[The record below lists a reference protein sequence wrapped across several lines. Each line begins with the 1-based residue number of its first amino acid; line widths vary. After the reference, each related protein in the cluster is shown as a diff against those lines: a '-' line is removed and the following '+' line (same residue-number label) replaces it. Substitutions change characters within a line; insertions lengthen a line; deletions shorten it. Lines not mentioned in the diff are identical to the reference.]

1 MGEEYRL
8 ETVFENTMT
17 PDEMEEKKRWLFQE
31 NIRLEQMQK
40 ELEDER
46 RLIDI
51 QKGMLEK
58 QQRKNRL
65 LRQQLENQKNLFDCQ
80 WQILEKETRQL
91 AIDQERFQREK
102 TVYRDKVYREA
113 RRSMSYADNVKLFF
127 KGVGDT
133 DSLKRRYK
141 ALLKIFHPD
150 NMQGEH
156 ELILAINTEY
166 ENLKRFYI
174 GT

>member
-1 MGEEYRL
+1 M
-8 ETVFENTMT
+8 ETGLDDAMT
-17 PDEMEEKKRWLFQE
+17 PDEMAEKKRWLFQE
-31 NIRLEQMQK
+31 NIRLEQMRK
-40 ELEDER
+40 ELEEER
-46 RLIDI
+46 KLIDI

-91 AIDQERFQREK
+91 AIDQERFKREK

-113 RRSMSYADNVKLFF
+113 RRSMSYAENVKLFF
-127 KGVGDT
+127 KGVEDT
-133 DSLKRRYK
+133 ETLKKRYK

-150 NMQGEH
+150 NMQGDH
-156 ELILAINTEY
+156 ELIHAINTEY